1 MQIKKKSFKKLVIP
15 GKNEVITREY
25 KYIKIYIY
33 QENSLIEG
41 GKE

>member
-1 MQIKKKSFKKLVIP
+1 MQIKKKSFKKLVILE
-15 GKNEVITREY
+15 KNEVITREY
-25 KYIKIYIY
+25 KYIKIY